1 MYFYVGILFGGF
13 STLLFL
19 LLKSPETSTKIY
31 YVTKIIALKIK
42 SKLRLKKNQAPKS
55 GLKRPETKFKQL

>member
-1 MYFYVGILFGGF
+1 MYFYLGIVFAF
-13 STLLFL
+13 CSTLFI

-42 SKLRLKKNQAPKS
+42 SKLRLKKDEAPKS
-55 GLKRPETKFKQL
+55 GLKRPQTKFKQL